1 MAPLRLVAGALA
13 VGLALAGKSAA
24 AAPDWSLVPEASRLG
39 FTARQGAQ
47 PIAGSFARWTAR
59 IRFDPADLPGSAVEV
74 VVDLTSVATGDP
86 ARDKQAQAAEFF
98 DSARTPEARY
108 RSRAFKALGGNSFE
122 VEAEL
127 TMKGVTRPLTH
138 TVRIA
143 VEGDRATAEGEVPL
157 RRRDFGFG
165 SGLFDSEQILGA
177 EILVRF
183 SLQAMRS

>member
-1 MAPLRLVAGALA
+1 MVPRRAAASLLA
-13 VGLALAGKSAA
+13 VGLAAAVAPAGAA
-24 AAPDWSLVPEASRLG
+24 TDWIVDPHRSRLA
-39 FTARQGAQ
+39 FSTRQGAQ
-47 PIAGSFARWTAR
+47 PIEGGFARWTAR

-108 RSRAFKALGGNSFE
+108 RSRAFRALGGDRFE

-127 TMKGVTRPLTH
+127 TMKGVTRPLAH

-143 VEGDRATAEGEVPL
+143 IEGDRATAEGEVPL
-157 RRRDFGFG
+157 RRREFGFG
-165 SGLFDSEQILGA
+165 SGLFDSEQVLAA

-183 SLQAMRS
+183 SLQARRP